1 MNKHT
6 EHDTREHLLATGE
19 QLCLQ
24 RGFTGMGLSEL
35 LKTAEVPKGSFYH
48 YFRSKEAFGVAML
61 ERHYAAYHQRLTE
74 LLQSGEGNYRDRI
87 LAYYQQTLNQFCQH
101 GTISGCLTVKLS
113 AEVCDLSE
121 DMRSAMD
128 KGARG
133 VIALLSQALE
143 NGRKNHCL
151 TFCGEPLQQAQVLY
165 ALWLG
170 ANLQAKISRSFEPLE
185 NALAHVKNIIATPAV
200 YQAFFITRRP
210 GAFMSS
216 EKLYSPLKVGA
227 ITAANRIFMAPL
239 TRLRS
244 IEPGDIPTPLM
255 AEYYRQRASAGL
267 IISEA
272 TQISAQAKGYAGA
285 PGIHSQE
292 QIAAWK
298 KITAGVHAEN
308 GHMAVQ
314 LWHTGRISHASLQPG
329 GQAPVAPS
337 ALSAGTR
344 TSLRDENG
352 QAIRVETS
360 MPRALELGEIPG
372 IVNDFRQAIANARE
386 AGFDLVE
393 LHSAHGYLLHQF
405 LSPSSNHRTDQYGG
419 SVENRA
425 RLVLEVVDAGIEEWG
440 ADRIGIRISP
450 IGTFQNTDNGPN
462 EEADALYL
470 IEQLGKRGIAYLHM
484 SEPDWAGGEPYTDAF
499 REKVRARF
507 HGPIIGAGAYTVEKA
522 ETLIGKGLIDAVAFG
537 RDWIA
542 NPDLVARLQR
552 KAELNPQRAESF
564 YGGGAEGY
572 TDYPTL

>member
-1 MNKHT
+1 
-6 EHDTREHLLATGE
+6 
-19 QLCLQ
+19 
-24 RGFTGMGLSEL
+24 
-35 LKTAEVPKGSFYH
+35 
-48 YFRSKEAFGVAML
+48 
-61 ERHYAAYHQRLTE
+61 
-74 LLQSGEGNYRDRI
+74 
-87 LAYYQQTLNQFCQH
+87 
-101 GTISGCLTVKLS
+101 
-113 AEVCDLSE
+113 
-121 DMRSAMD
+121 
-128 KGARG
+128 
-133 VIALLSQALE
+133 
-143 NGRKNHCL
+143 
-151 TFCGEPLQQAQVLY
+151 
-165 ALWLG
+165 
-170 ANLQAKISRSFEPLE
+170 
-185 NALAHVKNIIATPAV
+185 
-200 YQAFFITRRP
+200 
-210 GAFMSS
+210 MSS

-285 PGIHSQE
+285 PGIHSPE

-308 GHMAVQ
+308 G
-314 LWHTGRISHASLQPG
+314 
-329 GQAPVAPS
+329 
-337 ALSAGTR
+337 
-344 TSLRDENG
+344 

-360 MPRALELGEIPG
+360 MPRALELEEIPG

-440 ADRIGIRISP
+440 ADRIGIRVSP
-450 IGTFQNTDNGPN
+450 IGTFQNTDNGAN